1 MKVKNKNKSIKFV
14 FELIFSKRF
23 KKKVKKI
30 LCSIGK
36 FIWDIFK
43 KVVVGVIVKV
53 LVDRLFYFNNRT
65 FLFGVLNNENIRKLQ
80 SFQIE

>member
-1 MKVKNKNKSIKFV
+1 MKVKFKNKSIKFV
-14 FELIFSKRF
+14 FELSFSKRF
-23 KKKVKKI
+23 KKRVKKI
-30 LCSIGK
+30 LCFIGK

-65 FLFGVLNNENIRKLQ
+65 FFIWSIKNENIRKLQ
-80 SFQIE
+80 TF